1 VIGAVVA
8 TCAIVV
14 ALAVA
19 FLSWRSQR
27 DTARRLAELA
37 ERMGDPIPAD
47 AGADVAID
55 RITRSFERVKQRD
68 DDTRTAEVR
77 LEQALD
83 QVTQGVAI
91 CDATGTIVARNA
103 FARTFAEARHG
114 EALVDAAVRELL
126 ADSLRGARGH
136 REVQLH
142 GPPQRSL
149 QVRASPLHAEHELVG
164 AIAVIDDVSEQKR
177 IESVRRDFVANVSHE
192 LKTPIGALALLAET
206 LADEPD
212 PDVVRRLSGRLRDE
226 SFRVSDIVDDL
237 LALSRIEAHE
247 SLAVASVPVDAVV
260 AEAVVRVRPTAD
272 QHQVA
277 IGVVA
282 DEPDL
287 HLDAD
292 RSQLVSAVANLLDN
306 AVKYSEAGS
315 PVEVRIGATDEHV
328 LIAVR
333 DHGIGIP
340 TRDLERIFERFY
352 RVDKARSR
360 VTGGTGLGLSI
371 VRHVAQNHGGE
382 VEVQSREGEGSTF
395 TLVLPRGGPS

>member
-395 TLVLPRGGPS
+395 TLVLPRGGTS

>member
-1 VIGAVVA
+1 
-8 TCAIVV
+8 
-14 ALAVA
+14 
-19 FLSWRSQR
+19 
-27 DTARRLAELA
+27 
-37 ERMGDPIPAD
+37 
-47 AGADVAID
+47 
-55 RITRSFERVKQRD
+55 
-68 DDTRTAEVR
+68 
-77 LEQALD
+77 
-83 QVTQGVAI
+83 VAI

-395 TLVLPRGGPS
+395 TLVLPRGGTS